1 MKKKLLSIFTMLDQ
15 DEVFTNKIKMK
26 QSLFSRIF
34 LSFSIFIILF
44 LNTILYFSYY
54 FTEKTYISNI
64 KSSIYS
70 QLTTIK
76 TFININNSNAFSLP
90 LGQVRQLNNMWLF
103 FNIQLSKRVIK
114 TQFIIQNNKLFLE
127 THYHNYNIII
137 WKDLKDLSTMK
148 HTFINVAIYLNIF
161 LIIFIFFFTYFIT
174 KFTLKPLYRLVEFLE
189 NYKLWKNTQILENN
203 YWNKDIWKLINTVNK
218 FIKSINQIY
227 NKQKEFIQDTSHELK
242 TPLMQIN
249 TNLDLIENKI
259 KDEKIISK
267 LDSIRQ
273 STEYLNNLVSN
284 LNFILQNQNQSFTKE
299 NINIKNYLQDLI
311 EKFNNLAK
319 EKNISIRINKFN
331 DLLLDTNKY
340 YLDRLFENLIT
351 NAIVYNKKNWEVN
364 INIYKNKVEIIDT
377 WIWISQEEQNK
388 IFNRFYRNSD
398 SWKYYQNGSWLG
410 LAIVKKICSM
420 FGWKITVDSV
430 LWEWTKFTIKFK

>member
-1 MKKKLLSIFTMLDQ
+1 M
-15 DEVFTNKIKMK
+15 
-26 QSLFSRIF
+26 
-34 LSFSIFIILF
+34 
-44 LNTILYFSYY
+44 NTILYFSYY

-64 KSSIYS
+64 EESIYS

-90 LGQVRQLNNMWLF
+90 LGQVRQLNKIWLF
-103 FNIQLSKRVIK
+103 FNIQLSEKPIK
-114 TQFIIQNNKLFLE
+114 TKFILKNNTLFLQ
-127 THYHNYNIII
+127 TYYHNYDIII
-137 WKDLKDLSTMK
+137 WKDLKDLSVMQK
-148 HTFINVAIYLNIF
+148 TFIKVAIYLNVISIF
-161 LIIFIFFFTYFIT
+161 LIFVFTYFIT
-174 KFTLKPLYRLVEFLE
+174 KFTLKPLYRLVKFLE
-189 NYKLWKNTQILENN
+189 NYKLGKNSQTLKNN
-203 YWNKDIWKLINTVNK
+203 YGNRDIWKLINTVNK
-218 FIKSINQIY
+218 FINSINQIY

-259 KDEKIISK
+259 KDKKIISK

-299 NINIKNYLQDLI
+299 NINIENYLQDLI

-331 DLLLDTNKY
+331 NLLLDTNKY